1 MVVLQLYDRF
11 IRCLIYLLD
20 AEEYFTPP
28 SSPEKQSNALC
39 SSCDDGGGG
48 GGGGDG
54 GDDGDDMSTPEEG
67 PVVFIQG

>member
-1 MVVLQLYDRF
+1 VVVLYLYDRS

-28 SSPEKQSNALC
+28 SSPGKLGNALR
-39 SSCDDGGGG
+39 SSCGS
-48 GGGGDG
+48 GGGDDDDG
-54 GDDGDDMSTPEEG
+54 DGDDMSTPEEG